1 MCSCETRRRA
11 RRTRSE
17 DLCVRDGPDNS
28 WSARRV
34 LVTGATGFI
43 GRAVA
48 SKLVGFDA
56 VVHGTSRR
64 LSNASSPE
72 MFAINACDLASIDQ
86 CRSLVET
93 LRPEFVIH
101 LAGHPFAARDLSR
114 VIPTFQNNLASTVNL
129 LTCIAETTRAKV
141 VLAGSLEVPD
151 PSSASNSAANIVS
164 SPYALSKWAAAAYG
178 HMFHSLFQLPVAV
191 ARLFMVYGPGQHDA
205 KKLIPS
211 TIASL
216 RAGRAPE
223 ISSGTRLVDWIFV
236 DDVVDGIL
244 AIAACSGVDGRT
256 IDIGTGVLT
265 TVRSV
270 VETLAEIIP
279 GGPPP
284 IFGAVP
290 TRPDE
295 QVGAAKVEETRSII
309 GWSPRVSL
317 REGLAKTVEWS
328 RSRHEPL

>member
-1 MCSCETRRRA
+1 MK
-11 RRTRSE
+11 
-17 DLCVRDGPDNS
+17 DGPENS
-28 WSARRV
+28 WAGRRV
-34 LVTGATGFI
+34 IVTGATGFI

-48 SKLVGFDA
+48 SKLVALGA
-56 VVHGTSRR
+56 IVHGTSRR
-64 LSNASSPE
+64 APDLSHDPSTPE
-72 MFAINACDLASIDQ
+72 RSAVNTCDLSSLDQ

-151 PSSASNSAANIVS
+151 SIAGSNNSAKIAS
-164 SPYALSKWAAAAYG
+164 SPYALSKWAAAAYAQL
-178 HMFHSLFQLPVAV
+178 FHSLFQLPVAI
-191 ARLFMVYGPGQHDA
+191 ARLFMVYGPGQHDP

-211 TIASL
+211 TITSL

-223 ISSGTRLVDWIFV
+223 ISSGTRPVDWIYI

-244 AIAACSGVDGRT
+244 AITSTPGVEGRT

-265 TVRSV
+265 TVRGI
-270 VETLAEIIP
+270 VEMLAEIIP
-279 GGPPP
+279 GGPAP

-290 TRPDE
+290 TRTDE
-295 QVGAAKVEETRSII
+295 QVRAAKVEETRSLI
-309 GWSPRVSL
+309 GWSSRVPL
-317 REGLAKTVEWS
+317 RAGLTNTVDWF
-328 RSRHEPL
+328 RPQR

>member
-1 MCSCETRRRA
+1 VS
-11 RRTRSE
+11 
-17 DLCVRDGPDNS
+17 DGPENS
-28 WSARRV
+28 WASRRV
-34 LVTGATGFI
+34 IVTGATGFI

-48 SKLVGFDA
+48 SKLVGLGA

-64 LSNASSPE
+64 APDPSKPE
-72 MFAINACDLASIDQ
+72 RCKVTACDLSSLDQ
-86 CRSLVET
+86 CRSLIET
-93 LRPEFVIH
+93 LRPELVIH

-114 VIPTFQNNLASTVNL
+114 VIPTFQNNLASTVNV
-129 LTCIAETTRAKV
+129 LTCVAETTRAKV

-151 PSSASNSAANIVS
+151 SNSGSNSSANIAS
-164 SPYALSKWAAAAYG
+164 SPYALSKWAATAYCQ
-178 HMFHSLFQLPVAV
+178 MFHALFQLPVAV
-191 ARLFMVYGPGQHDA
+191 ARLFMVYGPGQHDP

-223 ISSGTRLVDWIFV
+223 ISSGTRPVDWIYI

-244 AIAACSGVDGRT
+244 AIAASASVEGRT

-265 TVRSV
+265 TVRGV

-295 QVGAAKVEETRSII
+295 QVRAAKIEETRTLI

-317 REGLAKTVEWS
+317 RAGLTTTVEWS
-328 RSRHEPL
+328 RSQH

>member
-1 MCSCETRRRA
+1 M
-11 RRTRSE
+11 
-17 DLCVRDGPDNS
+17 RDGSENS
-28 WSARRV
+28 WASRRV
-34 LVTGATGFI
+34 IVTGATGFI

-48 SKLVGFDA
+48 SKLVNLGA
-56 VVHGTSRR
+56 IVHGTSRR
-64 LSNASSPE
+64 ACDPSKPE
-72 MFAINACDLASIDQ
+72 SFTVNACDLSSLDQ
-86 CRSLVET
+86 CRSLIDAV
-93 LRPEFVIH
+93 RPDLVIH

-114 VIPTFQNNLASTVNL
+114 VIPTFQNNLTSTVNL
-129 LTCIAETTRAKV
+129 LTCITETTRAKV

-151 PSSASNSAANIVS
+151 SHSGSNHTANIAS
-164 SPYALSKWAAAAYG
+164 SPYALSKWAAAAYAQ
-178 HMFHSLFQLPVAV
+178 MFHALFQLPVAV
-191 ARLFMVYGPGQHDA
+191 ARLFMVYGPGQHDP

-223 ISSGTRLVDWIFV
+223 ISSGTRPVDWIYV

-244 AIAACSGVDGRT
+244 AISSTPGVEGRT

-265 TVRSV
+265 TVRGV

-295 QVGAAKVEETRSII
+295 QVRAAKVEETRSII

-317 REGLAKTVEWS
+317 REGLTKTVEWS
-328 RSRHEPL
+328 RSQR

>member
-1 MCSCETRRRA
+1 M
-11 RRTRSE
+11 
-17 DLCVRDGPDNS
+17 RDGPKNS
-28 WSARRV
+28 WAGRRV
-34 LVTGATGFI
+34 MVTGATGFI

-48 SKLVGFDA
+48 SKLAGLGA

-64 LSNASSPE
+64 VCDPSNPE
-72 MFAINACDLASIDQ
+72 SFTVSACDLSSLDQ
-86 CRSLVET
+86 CRSLIDAV
-93 LRPEFVIH
+93 RPDFVIH

-141 VLAGSLEVPD
+141 ILAGSLEVPD
-151 PSSASNSAANIVS
+151 SSSGSNNSANIAS
-164 SPYALSKWAAAAYG
+164 SPYALSKWAATAYAQ
-178 HMFHSLFQLPVAV
+178 MFHSLFQLPVAV
-191 ARLFMVYGPGQHDA
+191 ARLFMVYGPGQYDP

-223 ISSGTRLVDWIFV
+223 ISSGTRPVDWIYI
-236 DDVVDGIL
+236 DDVVDGVL
-244 AIAACSGVDGRT
+244 AIASAPGVEGRT

-265 TVRSV
+265 TVRGV

-295 QVGAAKVEETRSII
+295 QVRAAKVEETRTMV
-309 GWSPRVSL
+309 GWLPRVSL
-317 REGLAKTVEWS
+317 REGLTKTVEWS
-328 RSRHEPL
+328 RSQH